1 VSLEKRRE
9 EEKNRVFGYVRA
21 HPSETEDDIAAA
33 LMMDL
38 IDVLAALHAL
48 KDEGKVVE
56 VVEQSETQE

>member
-9 EEKNRVFGYVRA
+9 EEKNRVFGYVQA

-33 LMMDL
+33 LGMDL
-38 IDVLAALHAL
+38 IDVLVALYAL